1 MEEQSRSSAAA
12 AALLARVLADAP
24 AGDLLGLSFSL
35 LVLEFDD
42 DLRCVSWGGV
52 TREGRGASTYEHAK
66 PYLLDLFNRAER
78 EAVRPLVDDA
88 LAGRPGMIKLETSNA
103 RLVRISLLPRWVGE
117 GVVGVVLTLQDV
129 TTRREGL
136 ERLRTLEDRLGAILT
151 HAADAIIVI
160 DVEGV
165 MESANA
171 ATESL
176 TGWTEAELVGRPIQ
190 TLMDEPYRSSH
201 QGQIERYLIHGVSG
215 ILNVGPRPLPLL
227 HKNGG
232 TVPIELSVGEAVI
245 AGERKFI
252 GVCRDISVRLQKD
265 EALRAANAELRG
277 KIAELEILRDGL
289 ERQAQ
294 ALQDMALVAQTA
306 RATAEA
312 ANLAKS
318 RFLATMSHE
327 LRTPLNGVLAVADA
341 LSRRNLAE
349 DNLELVRII
358 QSSGQGLLSI
368 LNEVLDLARVEAGAL
383 LLDPRPF
390 SPAQTAREVADVWR
404 FAAQAKGV
412 RLKVRVSQMPAA
424 LIGDAQR
431 LRQILSNL
439 LSNALK
445 FTEEGAVALTMR
457 WKPAA
462 GELRFEVIDSG
473 PGIDEALRER
483 LFDPFVQAD
492 VGTTRRYGGTGLGL
506 TICRE
511 LVTLMGGRIWV
522 ESAKVGGAKIICDL
536 PFEIG
541 DGDEQ
546 QSPASAI
553 EEPAR
558 PSGVPLILVAEDHPL
573 NRMVAAIVLEEA
585 GMAHEFAEDGEAALE
600 AVRTGRFDMVLMD
613 VHMPK
618 MDGLA
623 ASRAIRAL
631 PGPARAVPIIAVT
644 ANAAADEI
652 IACRAAGMDDFV
664 PKPIRAAELLQ
675 KIARHLE
682 AGGPLRG
689 ERPLE
694 AQ

>member
-1 MEEQSRSSAAA
+1 MKEQSRSSEAS
-12 AALLARVLADAP
+12 AALLAQVLADAP

-35 LVLEFDD
+35 LVLDFDD

-52 TREGRGASTYEHAK
+52 TREGQGASTYAHAQ
-66 PYLLDLFNRAER
+66 PHLLNLFNRVDA
-78 EAVRPLVDDA
+78 EAVGALVDDA
-88 LAGRPGMIKLETSNA
+88 LAGRPAMTKLEASQG
-103 RLVRISLLPRWVGE
+103 RLVRVSLLPRWMGE
-117 GVVGVVLTLQDV
+117 RRGGVVLALQDV
-129 TTRREGL
+129 TTRREGM
-136 ERLRTLEDRLGAILT
+136 ERLRTLEDRLTAILA

-160 DVEGV
+160 DIEGV
-165 MESANA
+165 IESANA

-190 TLMDEPYRSSH
+190 TLMDEPYRSTH
-201 QGQIERYLIHGVSG
+201 QGLIERYLTQGVSG

-227 HKNGG
+227 HRNGG

-245 AGERKFI
+245 AGEQKFI

-265 EALRAANAELRG
+265 EALRAANADLRG
-277 KIAELEILRDGL
+277 KIAQLEILSDGL

-294 ALQDMALVAQTA
+294 ALHELALVAQSA

-341 LSRRNLAE
+341 LSRRNLAD
-349 DNLELVRII
+349 DNLELVEII
-358 QSSGQGLLSI
+358 QSSGHGLLSI

-383 LLDPRPF
+383 LLDRRPF
-390 SPAQTAREVADVWR
+390 SPAQTASDVADVWR

-412 RLKVRVSQMPAA
+412 RFKVRVSDVPAT
-424 LIGDAQR
+424 LVGDAHR

-439 LSNALK
+439 LNNAIK
-445 FTEEGAVALTMR
+445 FTDQGAVALIVR

-473 PGIDEALRER
+473 PGIDETLRER

-522 ESAKVGGAKIICDL
+522 ENAKTGGAKIVCEM
-536 PFEIG
+536 PFEIADV
-541 DGDEQ
+541 DGAQ
-546 QSPASAI
+546 PPAGAI
-553 EEPAR
+553 EMPAR
-558 PSGVPLILVAEDHPL
+558 PAGAPLILVAEDHPL
-573 NRMVAAIVLEEA
+573 NRMVAAIVLDEV
-585 GMAHEFAEDGEAALE
+585 GMAHEFAEDGAAAVEAA
-600 AVRTGRFDMVLMD
+600 RTGRFDMILMD

-623 ASRAIRAL
+623 ACRAIRAL
-631 PGPARAVPIIAVT
+631 PGRAGTIPIIAVT
-644 ANAAADEI
+644 ANVAADEI
-652 IACRAAGMDDFV
+652 TACRAAGMNDFV

-675 KIARHLE
+675 KMARHLE
-682 AGGPLRG
+682 LGRPPRG
-689 ERPLE
+689 E
-694 AQ
+694 AAA

>member
-1 MEEQSRSSAAA
+1 MKEQSRSGEAA
-12 AALLARVLADAP
+12 AALLAQLLADAP

-35 LVLEFDD
+35 LVLDFDA

-52 TREGRGASTYEHAK
+52 AREGRGANTYEHAR
-66 PYLLDLFNRAER
+66 PHLLDLFSRADR
-78 EAVRPLVDDA
+78 EVVRPLVDDA
-88 LAGRPGMIKLETSNA
+88 LAGRPGMIKLEAANA
-103 RLVRISLLPRWVGE
+103 RLVRISLLPRWIGA
-117 GVVGVVLTLQDV
+117 GRVGVVLTLQDV
-129 TTRREGL
+129 TTRRDGL
-136 ERLRTLEDRLGAILT
+136 ERLRTLEDRLRAILA

-165 MESANA
+165 MEGANA
-171 ATESL
+171 AAESL

-201 QGQIERYLIHGVSG
+201 QGQIERYLSHGVSG

-227 HKNGG
+227 HRDGG

-277 KIAELEILRDGL
+277 KIAELEALHDGL

-294 ALQDMALVAQTA
+294 ALQDLALVAQSA
-306 RATAEA
+306 RAIAET

-341 LSRRNLAE
+341 LSRRNLAD
-349 DNLELVRII
+349 DNLELVKII

-390 SPAQTAREVADVWR
+390 SPAQTAADVADVWR

-412 RLKVRVSQMPAA
+412 RLKVRVSRLPTA
-424 LIGDAQR
+424 LVGDAQR

-445 FTEEGAVALTMR
+445 FTDQGAVALTLR
-457 WKPAA
+457 WKPTS

-522 ESAKVGGAKIICDL
+522 ENAKPGGAQIVCEL
-536 PFEIG
+536 PFEIADV
-541 DGDEQ
+541 DGL
-546 QSPASAI
+546 QSPASAT
-553 EEPAR
+553 EMPPRHEGA
-558 PSGVPLILVAEDHPL
+558 PLILVAEDHPL
-573 NRMVAAIVLEEA
+573 NRTVAAIVLDEA
-585 GMAHEFAEDGEAALE
+585 GLAHEFAEDGEAALE
-600 AVRTGRFDMVLMD
+600 AVRTGRFDLVLMD

-631 PGPARAVPIIAVT
+631 PGRAGAVAIIAVT
-644 ANAAADEI
+644 ANAAAEEI
-652 IACRAAGMDDFV
+652 TACRAAGMDDFV
-664 PKPIRAAELLQ
+664 PKPIRASELLQ
-675 KIARHLE
+675 KIAQHLE
-682 AGGPLRG
+682 LGAPPSG
-689 ERPLE
+689 E
-694 AQ
+694 AAA